1 MEQPRIMPNNKE
13 AEQCLLGCILI
24 DNNVAL
30 ELTARHTPS
39 DFYVNAHRT
48 IFEAMT
54 ALVKANKNIDFITL
68 TDMLDNAGKLDE
80 VGGIPY
86 VTELTRIV
94 PSAANVMDY
103 SELVRR
109 DALRRSIIHTSQ
121 EIIKEAYEN
130 TDARS
135 TLLSAEK
142 MIFDINKRED
152 RGDLVSIDGA
162 LGEALDRM
170 EQITRDPQ
178 SMRGI
183 MTGLPTFDQMTKGL
197 QKSDLIILAASP
209 GIGKTS
215 LAMNIVAHAVTD
227 ERQKRIVAVFA
238 LEMSSV
244 QLAQRMLCSVSGVSM
259 QRATSGTLDRDT
271 DFKKLWAAKKA
282 LTSAGEIYIDESM
295 EANPN
300 EIVAKCR
307 RLKKDKGLDL
317 VMIDYL
323 QLMLG
328 ATTNGR
334 SAESRQQE
342 IGSITRTLKIMAM
355 ELKVP
360 VLLLSQV
367 NRAGAK
373 RNSDEGGLQLFDL
386 RDSGSIEQD
395 ADIVI
400 FLSPQDRNETG
411 SDKLVTLKIAKH
423 RNGPQGE
430 IPLRFS
436 GETVSFRELT
446 REERYVEEQKK
457 NAQTKDSTNSSDN
470 VSSDSNNSEVTE
482 EVVPPMDDSMAPPE
496 YSNIDNSYVD
506 NGDIQY

>member
-1 MEQPRIMPNNKE
+1 
-13 AEQCLLGCILI
+13 
-24 DNNVAL
+24 
-30 ELTARHTPS
+30 
-39 DFYVNAHRT
+39 
-48 IFEAMT
+48 
-54 ALVKANKNIDFITL
+54 
-68 TDMLDNAGKLDE
+68 
-80 VGGIPY
+80 
-86 VTELTRIV
+86 
-94 PSAANVMDY
+94 
-103 SELVRR
+103 
-109 DALRRSIIHTSQ
+109 
-121 EIIKEAYEN
+121 
-130 TDARS
+130 
-135 TLLSAEK
+135 
-142 MIFDINKRED
+142 
-152 RGDLVSIDGA
+152 
-162 LGEALDRM
+162 
-170 EQITRDPQ
+170 
-178 SMRGI
+178 
-183 MTGLPTFDQMTKGL
+183 
-197 QKSDLIILAASP
+197 
-209 GIGKTS
+209 
-215 LAMNIVAHAVTD
+215 
-227 ERQKRIVAVFA
+227 
-238 LEMSSV
+238 
-244 QLAQRMLCSVSGVSM
+244 M

-271 DFKKLWAAKKA
+271 DFKKLWAAKKV
-282 LTSAGEIYIDESM
+282 LTSVGEIYIDESM

-342 IGSITRTLKIMAM
+342 IGSITRTLKMMAM

-400 FLSPQDRNETG
+400 FLSPQDRNETS

-430 IPLRFS
+430 IPLKFS

-446 REERYVEEQKK
+446 RAEIREEEVKK
-457 NAQTKDSTNSSDN
+457 SAPK
-470 VSSDSNNSEVTE
+470 NSENTTNEPLQE
-482 EVVPPMDDSMAPPE
+482 EYVPPMDDSLAPPQDD
-496 YSNIDNSYVD
+496 NVPPIDDGN
-506 NGDIQY
+506 IQY